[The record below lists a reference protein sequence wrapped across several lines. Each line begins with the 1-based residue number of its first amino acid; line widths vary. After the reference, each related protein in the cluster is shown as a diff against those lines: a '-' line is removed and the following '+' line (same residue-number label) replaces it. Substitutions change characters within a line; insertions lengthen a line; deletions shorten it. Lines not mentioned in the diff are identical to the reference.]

1 MARWDRSQPAAIPEW
16 FFEAV
21 ETPSESAAVE
31 VEGCDV
37 VWRAWDAPT
46 QRRAWDAPAN
56 KRGAGDTSESD
67 LRDERGVSRQRN
79 SNAPAARARG
89 LLLIHGMNAHSRW
102 WDFIAP
108 ALAEDYRVVAMDL
121 TGMGDSDHRYEYSS
135 ATYAKEIVAVCD
147 AAGLGRDVIVVGH
160 SFGGNMAT
168 KAANLHPGRFGG
180 LILADSGLRHPDEPL
195 PDMPRM
201 GGRAKAYPDKRTA
214 LARFRLQPPQPCA
227 NAYILEH
234 IARHSL
240 MPVDG
245 GWAWKFD
252 ADLPNALKDAE
263 RHPEDYAS
271 LRLPVGLIHGADS
284 KLFSERTRRHMQSLI
299 PGDVPAVAIPD
310 AQHHLFLD
318 QPLAFI
324 KALRRMCREIG

>member
-21 ETPSESAAVE
+21 ETPSESAVVE
-31 VEGCDV
+31 VEECDV
-37 VWRAWDAPT
+37 VW
-46 QRRAWDAPAN
+46 RAWDAPAN
-56 KRGAGDTSESD
+56 KRGAGNTPESD
-67 LRDERGVSRQRN
+67 LSDERGVSRQRN
-79 SNAPAARARG
+79 ANAPAARARG

-108 ALAEDYRVVAMDL
+108 ALADDYRVVAMDL
-121 TGMGDSDHRYEYSS
+121 TGMGDSDYRYEYDS

-147 AAGLGRDVIVVGH
+147 AAGLGTDVIVVGH

-168 KAANLHPGRFGG
+168 KAANLHPDRFGA
-180 LILADSGLRHPDEPL
+180 LILADSGLRHPDEPR
-195 PDMPRM
+195 PDMPSM

-240 MPVDG
+240 MPIDGG

-252 ADLPNALKDAE
+252 ADLPNVLKDAE
-263 RHPEDYAS
+263 RQPEDYAS
-271 LRLPVGLIHGADS
+271 LRLPVGLIYGAES

-299 PGDVPAVAIPD
+299 PGEVPAVAIPD

-318 QPLAFI
+318 QPQAFI
-324 KALRRMCREIG
+324 DALRKMCREMG